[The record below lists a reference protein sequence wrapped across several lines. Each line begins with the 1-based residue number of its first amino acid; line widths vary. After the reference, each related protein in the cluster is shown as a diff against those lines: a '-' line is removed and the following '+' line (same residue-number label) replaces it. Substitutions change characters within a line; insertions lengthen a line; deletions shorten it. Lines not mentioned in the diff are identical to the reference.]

1 MFDSIR
7 DHKKYLMGFLLIL
20 IIPSF
25 VLFGV
30 QGFTDFNQRGEA
42 VATVDGHDIRKS
54 EWDEA
59 HRNEAQRLREQM
71 PNLDAKLL
79 DSDAARYAT
88 LERLVRDMGG
98 ASVAAPLAALS
109 EVSSPKAGKGD
120 AGVAS
125 IGTPTMPASRAQAL
139 AQLRLVAEFFRR
151 TEPHSPVAYLAE
163 RAATWGEMPLHDW
176 LRHVMRDGATL
187 SQLEELLGVPPSS
200 DAQG

>member
-1 MFDSIR
+1 MFDTIR
-7 DHKKYLMGFLLIL
+7 NHKKYLMGFLLIL
-20 IIPSF
+20 IIPGF

-88 LERLVRDMGG
+88 LERLVRDR
-98 ASVAAPLAALS
+98 VLAAAVQKDHLYTS
-109 EVSSPKAGKGD
+109 DQRLARALQEDPGIAALRKPDGSLDEKPGFD
-120 AGVAS
+120 IRDQAS
-125 IGTPTMPASRAQAL
+125 GQLATQA
-139 AQLRLVAEFFRR
+139 
-151 TEPHSPVAYLAE
+151 
-163 RAATWGEMPLHDW
+163 
-176 LRHVMRDGATL
+176 
-187 SQLEELLGVPPSS
+187 
-200 DAQG
+200 